1 MISNQIK
8 SIDNILSDDD
18 IQSIFSLNL
27 NLINEKRQAINQLNS
42 GKKERFDLEIPSDCL
57 QKISEAFGLNIE
69 NPVPV
74 QFIKGNSVPHIDKNG
89 DQQFLNTYLLYLTDT
104 NNKLVVGNESHSIRK
119 GKGFV
124 FSNNTIHGTTGDEN
138 DIRLSIGPFN
148 EFKSPVGLLT
158 IYSFHAYFSDGGGH
172 YEPVDSI
179 TPNIEPITIFDYSY
193 MVSTYAAN
201 IPAGTMFAGWDI
213 VNPPETIVYTGN
225 QVIQPEDFGYGFIA
239 LYPLFT
245 SNVCFGEDT
254 KILTFN
260 QLTEKEEYVPIQNI
274 KVGTMVKTLK
284 NGYVPVN
291 TIGSGNM
298 LNYDNDSR
306 IGKRMYKCSTEK
318 YPELFEDLYISGYHS
333 ILIDKLTDEQKNK
346 CIKVQKQVLFTED
359 MCRLPACADERTEPC
374 RQSGLMKIWN
384 IALNNKDK
392 KGNYGI
398 YANGLLVE
406 SCSID
411 RLKNKSGLRIK

>member
-1 MISNQIK
+1 MTELESR
-8 SIDNILSDDD
+8 DNEVYR
-18 IQSIFSLNL
+18 SIFESSQIPDSARLKDMEALKEVRMIQNL
-27 NLINEKRQAINQLNS
+27 SSSALLSNMIAQLNNLS
-42 GKKERFDLEIPSDCL
+42 VRS
-57 QKISEAFGLNIE
+57 AF
-69 NPVPV
+69 
-74 QFIKGNSVPHIDKNG
+74 QDK
-89 DQQFLNTYLLYLTDT
+89 
-104 NNKLVVGNESHSIRK
+104 
-119 GKGFV
+119 
-124 FSNNTIHGTTGDEN
+124 
-138 DIRLSIGPFN
+138 
-148 EFKSPVGLLT
+148 
-158 IYSFHAYFSDGGGH
+158 
-172 YEPVDSI
+172 
-179 TPNIEPITIFDYSY
+179 SY
-193 MVSTYAAN
+193 V
-201 IPAGTMFAGWDI
+201 
-213 VNPPETIVYTGN
+213 E
-225 QVIQPEDFGYGFIA
+225 
-239 LYPLFT
+239 
-245 SNVCFGEDT
+245 
-254 KILTFN
+254 
-260 QLTEKEEYVPIQNI
+260 
-274 KVGTMVKTLK
+274 VGTMVKTLK
-284 NGYVPVN
+284 NAYVPVN

-333 ILIDKLTDEQKNK
+333 ILVDKLTDEQKNK